1 MKWSARGQHPLSSN
15 HCGLDY
21 SQLTVSHLPANLIWW
36 ACFVLILWEEGRKG
50 VNGFWS
56 CIKGGGG
63 RYFGLPNHL
72 LDCTI
77 LLFGGWEMAV
87 EWTLTKFCYTMRMM
101 FTFLSLQSFMLSRQP
116 GGDKICECLIWAN
129 HLIHSVAIL
138 KGLLQRK
145 SSVRWNIWVAV

>member
-1 MKWSARGQHPLSSN
+1 MKWSTRGLHLLSSN
-15 HCGLDY
+15 HCGLVY

-50 VNGFWS
+50 VNGFRS

-72 LDCTI
+72 LDLTI

-87 EWTLTKFCYTMRMM
+87 EWTLTKFCYILRMM
-101 FTFLSLQSFMLSRQP
+101 FTFLSLSKPIPVLQFFMLSRQP

-129 HLIHSVAIL
+129 HLIHSIAIL
-138 KGLLQRK
+138 KGLLHEENLQ
-145 SSVRWNIWVAV
+145 